1 MYGKVFASMYEGSLY
16 GQWQALVTFQ
26 QMIVL
31 ADIDGRVDMTPQ
43 ALAARTSIPFE
54 IIQEG
59 IRLLEAPDSYSRS
72 ADHDGRRIV
81 RVDES
86 RPWGWE
92 IVNYKY
98 YRNLA
103 TAEDKRRADR
113 ERIAAKRAV
122 SQPVA
127 ECRDLSLDV
136 ANVAHAEA
144 EVEAEVEVE
153 ASKKVPTE
161 PMSSSVEIDR
171 VFDHWRTAHGHPRA
185 KLDAKR
191 RKVIRGRLK
200 EYTEADLC
208 QAITGYLNSPHHMGQ
223 NDNGTKFDDL
233 ELFLRDAKHVD
244 AGLKFYEEPPRQ
256 VSSLT
261 AKNIAN
267 TQDWMPAELRNAR

>member
-1 MYGKVFASMYEGSLY
+1 MYGKLFASMYEGSLY

-31 ADIDGRVDMTPQ
+31 ADCEGRVDMTPQ

-54 IIQEG
+54 IIEKG
-59 IRLLEAPDSYSRS
+59 IALLEAPDSYSRS

-81 RVDES
+81 RVDAA

-127 ECRDLSLDV
+127 ECRDLSRDV
-136 ANVAHAEA
+136 ANVAHA

-153 ASKKVPTE
+153 AEGSKKP
-161 PMSSSVEIDR
+161 
-171 VFDHWRTAHGHPRA
+171 TAHSAPPEFAAIKAIYPKRAGDQGWPKALRAINARLNEGITWDELTDGARRYAEYVRVTGSENTPYVKQAATFFGPDGHYRLPWTSPPNKAERLA
-185 KLDAKR
+185 DANVTAAQEWLR
-191 RKVIRGRLK
+191 
-200 EYTEADLC
+200 
-208 QAITGYLNSPHHMGQ
+208 NSP
-223 NDNGTKFDDL
+223 
-233 ELFLRDAKHVD
+233 
-244 AGLKFYEEPPRQ
+244 
-256 VSSLT
+256 
-261 AKNIAN
+261 
-267 TQDWMPAELRNAR
+267 

>member
-1 MYGKVFASMYEGSLY
+1 MYGKLFASMYEGSLY

-31 ADIDGRVDMTPQ
+31 ADCEGRVDMTPQ

-54 IIQEG
+54 IIEKG
-59 IRLLEAPDSYSRS
+59 IALLEAPDSYSRS

-81 RVDES
+81 RVDAA

-127 ECRDLSLDV
+127 KCRDLSVDV
-136 ANVAHAEA
+136 ANVAYAEA
-144 EVEAEVEVE
+144 EAEAEGEVKE
-153 ASKKVPTE
+153 KNPPTPRGRGARRCPDSFE
-161 PMSSSVEIDR
+161 LTPELRALSVELPPD
-171 VFDHWRTAHGHPRA
+171 FDLDGETAKFRDCEFAKPRTDWPAAWRTWMRKAR
-185 KLDAKR
+185 DQRSYAKR
-191 RKVIRGRLK
+191 AASAATIRQPPTAEAISAARETAARQNAAQLAKVMPRL
-200 EYTEADLC
+200 T
-208 QAITGYLNSPHHMGQ
+208 P
-223 NDNGTKFDDL
+223 
-233 ELFLRDAKHVD
+233 
-244 AGLKFYEEPPRQ
+244 
-256 VSSLT
+256 
-261 AKNIAN
+261 
-267 TQDWMPAELRNAR
+267 